1 MYFVLSGWKYAKLMT
16 IWHFQSKFCSVSE
29 GENVIKKKKKKKEK
43 IITEFDFFFLSW
55 SVKLGYFKERR
66 ALGNSINAIATG
78 STYLKY
84 F

>member
-29 GENVIKKKKKKKEK
+29 GENVIKKGEKKKKK
-43 IITEFDFFFLSW
+43 IITEFDFFFFVLIC
-55 SVKLGYFKERR
+55 K
-66 ALGNSINAIATG
+66 TG
-78 STYLKY
+78 I

>member
-43 IITEFDFFFLSW
+43 IITEFDFFFVLIC
-55 SVKLGYFKERR
+55 K
-66 ALGNSINAIATG
+66 TG
-78 STYLKY
+78 I

>member
-29 GENVIKKKKKKKEK
+29 GENVIKKRREKKKEK
-43 IITEFDFFFLSW
+43 IITEFDFFFFVLIC
-55 SVKLGYFKERR
+55 K
-66 ALGNSINAIATG
+66 TG
-78 STYLKY
+78 I

>member
-43 IITEFDFFFLSW
+43 IITEFDFFFCPDL
-55 SVKLGYFKERR
+55 
-66 ALGNSINAIATG
+66 
-78 STYLKY
+78 
-84 F
+84 